1 MNQNQLEQ
9 MKSKDGFIAA
19 LDQSGGSTPKAL
31 RLYGIE
37 ESSYNSEEEMFE
49 LVHEMRTRII
59 KSPAFNGEKILA
71 TILFKRT
78 MNSKIDGV
86 YTADYLWNE
95 LGIVPILKI
104 DEGLDEEKDG
114 VQLMK
119 EMKGLDELLEN
130 AKERAIF
137 GTKMRSVIKE
147 LNVEGIKAVVAQQFE
162 YAKKIMAAGFV
173 PIIEPE
179 VDIHSEKKAEIEQV
193 LHDELKAQLEVLD
206 SDSRLMFKLTLP
218 EKNDLYEDLYD
229 FEQVVRIVVLSG
241 GYSREESN
249 ARLKANHR
257 LIASFSRALSE
268 GLRADQTDEEFDNM
282 LQASIDSIFDASV
295 NKN

>member
-1 MNQNQLEQ
+1 MNQKQLEQ

-31 RLYGIE
+31 KLYGIE
-37 ESSYNSEEEMFE
+37 ENSYNSEEEMFE
-49 LVHEMRTRII
+49 LVHQMRTRII

-71 TILFKRT
+71 TILFQKT
-78 MNSKIDGV
+78 MNSKIDDM
-86 YTADYLWNE
+86 YTADYLWE
-95 LGIVPILKI
+95 KLGIIPILKV
-104 DEGLDEEKDG
+104 DEGLAEEKDG

-119 EMKGLDELLEN
+119 EMKNLDALLEN
-130 AKERAIF
+130 ANERSIF

-147 LNVEGIKAVVAQQFE
+147 LNKDGIKAVVAQQFE
-162 YAKKIMAAGFV
+162 YAKKIMAAGLV

-179 VDIHSEKKAEIEQV
+179 VDIHSEKKSEIEKV
-193 LHDELKAQLEVLD
+193 LHDELKAHLEKLD
-206 SDSRLMFKLTLP
+206 KDARLMFKLTLP
-218 EKNDLYEDLYD
+218 EENNLYEDLYD

-249 ARLKANHR
+249 ARLKKNNR

-268 GLRADQTDEEFDNM
+268 GLNANQTEEEFDKM
-282 LQASIDSIFDASV
+282 LQNSIDSIFDASV